1 MSDVL
6 SAARDVSA
14 LPSRLAAG
22 TLRGLNKVSERV
34 RDKTVQDVTG
44 QVNLPFSYVDSR
56 VSLKKPATNDDPKA
70 VISAPFRETLLT
82 RFGAAQRTKPDAWT
96 LSKYS
101 AKFGAWNAKVRPAP
115 GAPFMIW
122 TTRTGSATRG
132 IAPGQKAAGVAVAI
146 RAGST
151 VKTLRHAFMMPLVG
165 GNGSGVFVTPRS
177 GGKPKARYGPSVYQ
191 IAQRTWRDGT
201 DKIADQMR
209 EEIGTEISTE
219 VDKVLAK
226 T

>member
-22 TLRGLNKVSERV
+22 TLRGLNRVSERV

-70 VISAPFRETLLT
+70 VISAPVRETLLT
-82 RFGAAQRTKPDAWT
+82 RFGAAQAARKNAWD
-96 LSKYS
+96 KAKFS
-101 AKFGAWNAKVRPAP
+101 AKFGAEGRVRPAP
-115 GAPFMIW
+115 GAPLLPW
-122 TTRTGSATRG
+122 TTRTGSAKRG

-151 VKTLRHAFMMPLVG
+151 VKTLRHAFMMPLIG

-177 GGKPKARYGPSVYQ
+177 GGKPKAYYGPSVYQ
-191 IAQRTWRDGT
+191 IAQRTWRDGK